1 MLELGKAGSAGTQ
14 KGERPVLRDGALVAV
29 LRASKVKEAATAT
42 VGDRSWTFTA
52 RRGELTGRRAEDP
65 AGVVR
70 FRARRP
76 SFWRGTWTVDV
87 EGTTLQRLRPSVWK
101 GAHTYVTGDREVA
114 RSGSTRG
121 WSPRPVLEADGS
133 LPLDAQVFL
142 LWLELVLSRRDDST
156 AAAAAA
162 GGAAAAAGSG

>member
-14 KGERPVLRDGALVAV
+14 KGERPVLRDGAPVAT
-29 LRASKVKEAATAT
+29 LHASNWKEAATAT
-42 VGDRSWTFTA
+42 VGNRSWIFTG
-52 RRGELTGRRAEDP
+52 RRGELTGRRADDP
-65 AGVVR
+65 ADAVR
-70 FRARRP
+70 FRARRT
-76 SFWRGTWTVDV
+76 SFWRGTWGV
-87 EGTTLQRLRPSVWK
+87 ELEEVALQRLRPSVWK
-101 GAHTYVTGDREVA
+101 SAHTYLTGDRQAA
-114 RSGSTRG
+114 RSGSTGG

-133 LPLDAQVFL
+133 LPPDAQVFL